1 MIIEVKNLKKIYE
14 GTVPT
19 YALKNINFSVKKWEF
34 LALMGRSGSG
44 KSTLLHQL
52 GLLDIPTA
60 GEIIMDGQ
68 NLLSLSE
75 KEKSEFRLKKLGYVF
90 QDYALLPELTAIESV
105 YLPLMLSWVKKNI
118 YIKKS
123 ISMLEKVGLIDR
135 IYHLPKEMS
144 GGEQQRVAIARA
156 LINNPKIL
164 FADEPTANLDSESS
178 KTILELFQKLN
189 KDTWQ
194 TIVMVTHE
202 PDDKKYVD
210 RIVWLKDGEIINHDY
225 SE

>member
-14 GTVPT
+14 GVVPT
-19 YALKNINFSVKKWEF
+19 CALKNINFSVKKWEF

-52 GLLDIPTA
+52 GLLDTPTA

-75 KEKSEFRLKKLGYVF
+75 KEKSEFRLKKLWYVF

-123 ISMLEKVGLIDR
+123 ISMLEKVGLIDK
-135 IYHLPKEMS
+135 IHHLPKEMS

-156 LINNPKIL
+156 LINDPKII

-194 TIVMVTHE
+194 TVVMVTHE
-202 PDDKKYVD
+202 TDDKKYVD

-225 SE
+225 KE

>member
-1 MIIEVKNLKKIYE
+1 MIIEVKDLKRIYA

-19 YALKNINFSVKKWEF
+19 YALKSVDFGVKKWEF

-68 NLLSLSE
+68 NVLLLSE
-75 KEKSEFRLKKLGYVF
+75 KEKSNFRLKRLGYVF

-135 IYHLPKEMS
+135 IHHLPKEMS
-144 GGEQQRVAIARA
+144 GGEQQRDAIARA
-156 LINNPKIL
+156 LINDPKII

-178 KTILELFQKLN
+178 KVILELFQKLN
-189 KDTWQ
+189 KDAWQ
-194 TIVMVTHE
+194 TVIMVTHE

-210 RIVWLKDGEIINHDY
+210 RIVWLKDWEITNHDY
-225 SE
+225 KE

>member
-1 MIIEVKNLKKIYE
+1 MIIEVKNLKKIYG

-156 LINNPKIL
+156 LINDPKIL

-210 RIVWLKDGEIINHDY
+210 RIVWLKDWEIINHDY